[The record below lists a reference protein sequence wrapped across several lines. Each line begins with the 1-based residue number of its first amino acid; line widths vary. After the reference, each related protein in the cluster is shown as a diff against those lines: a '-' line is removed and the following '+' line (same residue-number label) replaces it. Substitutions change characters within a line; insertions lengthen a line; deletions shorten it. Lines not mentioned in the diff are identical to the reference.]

1 MSKKA
6 EKVQTVKVF
15 DLSSRRVKETIDLPI
30 VDPLDEKGKQL
41 TGIRITLAG
50 RYSKQA
56 RAAQFAIAD
65 ADRANADG
73 DLSKAEELDER
84 LLSLIAACT
93 VGWSGFSVNGVEPKC
108 DEAGALALYREY
120 PWIREQVHGAYLTT
134 ARFFEQATMA

>member
-6 EKVQTVKVF
+6 EKTQTVKVF
-15 DLSSRRVKETIDLPI
+15 DLNSRRVKETIDLPI
-30 VDPLDEKGKQL
+30 TDPLDGAD

-120 PWIREQVHGAYLTT
+120 PWIREQVQGAYLTT
-134 ARFFEQATMA
+134 ARFFEQATTA

>member
-6 EKVQTVKVF
+6 EKTQTVKVF
-15 DLSSRRVKETIDLPI
+15 DLASRRVKETIDLPI
-30 VDPLDEKGKQL
+30 TDPLDGTD
-41 TGIRITLAG
+41 TGIRVTLAG

-84 LLSLIAACT
+84 LLALIAACT
-93 VGWSGFSVNGVEPKC
+93 VGWDGITINGVAPVC
-108 DEAGALALYREY
+108 DEAGALALYREF
-120 PWIREQVHGAYLTT
+120 PWIREQVQGAYLTT
-134 ARFFEQATMA
+134 ARFFEQATTA

>member
-6 EKVQTVKVF
+6 EKTQTVKVF
-15 DLSSRRVKETIDLPI
+15 DLASRRVKETIDLPI
-30 VDPLDEKGKQL
+30 TDPMDDRID

-84 LLSLIAACT
+84 LLALIAACT
-93 VGWSGFSVNGVEPKC
+93 VGWSGITINGVEPKC
-108 DEAGALALYREY
+108 DEAGALALYREF
-120 PWIREQVHGAYLTT
+120 PWIREQVQGAYLTT
-134 ARFFEQATMA
+134 ARFFEQATTA

>member
-6 EKVQTVKVF
+6 AKEQTVKVF
-15 DLSSRRVKETIDLPI
+15 DLNSRRVKETIDLPI
-30 VDPLDEKGKQL
+30 TDPLDGAD

-120 PWIREQVHGAYLTT
+120 PWIREQVQGAYLTT
-134 ARFFEQATMA
+134 ARFFEPATTA